1 MSIPESSPICASA
14 SSASLLKLH
23 PALWRGSQFGT
34 RAGPTVTTGF
44 STLDAELPGNGWP
57 MGALI
62 ELLTPHPGIGEIRFL
77 RDALHAQSTQQP
89 IVLLQ
94 PPYQPNIACW
104 SSWHLGPQ
112 HLLYLMPQRARDAY
126 WAAEQILKNGSCAAL
141 LFWAHPIQTSVL
153 KRLHLAAQSSQ
164 TLFFLFRPYSVQTE
178 PSPAVLRVMLSPE
191 TTGAL
196 TLSILKRR
204 GPACGHTIKLA
215 LSPSELFSSLT
226 HDPLDRPAPAQP
238 QPRHLATP
246 LAD

>member
-1 MSIPESSPICASA
+1 MPISAISPPCPP
-14 SSASLLKLH
+14 ASLLKLH

-34 RAGPTVTTGF
+34 RAGPTVSTGF
-44 STLDAELPGNGWP
+44 AALDAELPGQGWP
-57 MGALI
+57 TGALI
-62 ELLTPHPGIGEIRFL
+62 ELLSPHAGIGEVRLL
-77 RDALHAQSTQQP
+77 RAALHVQP
-89 IVLLQ
+89 SPQPVVLLQ

-104 SSWHLGPQ
+104 SDWRFGPQ
-112 HLLYLMPQRARDAY
+112 RLLHLTPQRARDAY

-164 TLFFLFRPYSVQTE
+164 TLFFMFRPHAVQNE
-178 PSPAVLRVMLSPE
+178 ASPAVLRVLLSAE
-191 TTGAL
+191 QTGAL

-204 GPACGHTIKLA
+204 GPACGHPVTLT
-215 LSPSELFSSLT
+215 SPPSELFSTVT
-226 HDPLDRPAPAQP
+226 HDPVDRPTPAQP